1 MIQNKVY
8 LDLKKLLT
16 KIRNIYYNISK
27 EQKGGTIMNRFAGV
41 GIVNVA
47 VIVLVTIIVIVGS
60 KAILTRY
67 PVPGLTDII
76 MSI

>member
-1 MIQNKVY
+1 M
-8 LDLKKLLT
+8 
-16 KIRNIYYNISK
+16 
-27 EQKGGTIMNRFAGV
+27 MNRFAGI

-76 MSI
+76 MAI